1 LKKIFSEVTLLDGG
15 FSTALEELGNTL
27 NTSLWSGEL
36 LKSHPDQ
43 VRAAHQLFVDA
54 GAQVLI
60 SSSYQIT
67 YPGCLAQGWSKEEVD
82 AAIIASTELARF
94 PGVKVAASIGPYGAY
109 LADGSEYRGN
119 YGLSKDELK
128 DFHRDRLRALVAT
141 QPDLLAVETIPDL
154 TEAQAIIEVINEIDP
169 AMPFWVSFSCK
180 SESELSS
187 GEMFADAVTLV
198 NSAKS
203 ALAVGINCTKPSFI
217 EPLLKSAKSV
227 IPYVVYPN
235 SGREWDA
242 INKEWLGPVTPSF
255 NPSDIR
261 TWKSLGAKLI
271 GGCCGVS
278 PRDIS
283 ELRHLVNS

>member
-1 LKKIFSEVTLLDGG
+1 LKNIFNEVTLLDGG

-27 NTSLWSGEL
+27 NTTLWSGEL

-54 GAQVLI
+54 GAQLLI

-67 YPGCLAQGWSKEEVD
+67 YPGCIAHGWSKEEVD

-128 DFHRDRLRALVAT
+128 DFHRDRLRALIAT
-141 QPDLLAVETIPDL
+141 KPDLLAVETIPEL
-154 TEAQAIIEVINEIDP
+154 TEAQAIIELIDEIDP

-187 GEMFADAVTLV
+187 GEKFADAVTLV

-203 ALAVGINCTKPSFI
+203 VVAVGINCTKPSSI

-235 SGREWDA
+235 SGREWDS
-242 INKEWLGPVTPSF
+242 INKEWLGPVASSF
-255 NPSDIR
+255 EPSDIQA
-261 TWKSLGAKLI
+261 WKSLGATII

-278 PRDIS
+278 PRDIA
-283 ELRHLVNS
+283 ELRHLVHS

>member
-1 LKKIFSEVTLLDGG
+1 LKNTFTEVTLLDGG
-15 FSTALEELGNTL
+15 FSTALEELGNTF

-54 GAQVLI
+54 GSQVLI

-67 YPGCLAQGWSKEEVD
+67 YPGCIAQGWSKEDVD
-82 AAIIASTELARF
+82 AAIVASTELARF
-94 PGVKVAASIGPYGAY
+94 PGVKVAASVGPYGAY

-128 DFHRDRLRALVAT
+128 DFHRDRLRALIAT
-141 QPDLLAVETIPDL
+141 KPDLLAVETIPEL
-154 TEAQAIIEVINEIDP
+154 SEAKAIIELIDEIAP

-187 GEMFADAVTLV
+187 GEKFADAVALV

-203 ALAVGINCTKPSFI
+203 AVAVGINCTKPSFI

-235 SGREWDA
+235 SGREWDP
-242 INKEWLGPVTPSF
+242 IEKEWLGPVASSF
-255 NPSDIR
+255 EPSDIQA
-261 TWKSLGAKLI
+261 WKSLGARLI

-283 ELRHLVNS
+283 ELRHLVHS

>member
-1 LKKIFSEVTLLDGG
+1 MFTRVTLLDGG

-43 VRAAHQLFVDA
+43 IRAAHKLFVDA

-67 YPGCLAQGWSKEEVD
+67 YPGCIAQGWTKEEVD
-82 AAIIASTELARF
+82 TAIIASTELARF
-94 PGVKVAASIGPYGAY
+94 PGVKVAASVGPYGAY

-119 YGLSKDELK
+119 YGLSKEELK
-128 DFHRDRLRALVAT
+128 DFHRDRLRALIAT
-141 QPDLLAVETIPDL
+141 QPDLLAVETIPEL
-154 TEAQAIIEVINEIDP
+154 TEALAIIELIDEINP

-187 GEMFADAVTLV
+187 GEMFADTVALV

-203 ALAVGINCTKPSFI
+203 AIAVGINCTKPGFI

-235 SGREWDA
+235 SGREWDS
-242 INKEWLGPVTPSF
+242 INKEWLGPVKTSF
-255 NPSDIR
+255 EPSDIQV
-261 TWKSLGAKLI
+261 WISLGATFI

-278 PRDIS
+278 PKDIS
-283 ELRHLVNS
+283 ELKAL